1 MPRSLYYSYKN
12 HRTINPD
19 WRRVKTAYYTYLS
32 VRSFLKQRYDSFL
45 LLKFGKFKYKSN
57 IVNKKYL
64 DSALKKGGVVFVSI
78 HADSYPLAGKVYGDF
93 YKTKKIIVPF
103 YHHNKVSVFNYF
115 KKKFEPHGI
124 DIVRLGGA
132 MKEVGPILSDGG
144 SIVLFLDAEI
154 PVNRSVEVEMFGK
167 IMNLSTGPYYLA
179 DKYGLTIIP
188 FSVDRKGKSL
198 NLRLFKPISHKGKSK
213 EKVTQE
219 IADVLQ
225 KMILMNLKRWH
236 VFDRVLQ
243 N

>member
-12 HRTINPD
+12 HRIINPD
-19 WRRVKTAYYTYLS
+19 WRRVKSAYYTYLS
-32 VRSFLKQRYDSFL
+32 VKSFLKQRYDSFL

-64 DSALKKGGVVFVSI
+64 DEALKKGGVVFVSI
-78 HADSYPLAGKVYGDF
+78 HADSYPLAGKVYGEF
-93 YKTKKIIVPF
+93 YKTRKIIVPF
-103 YHHNKVSVFNYF
+103 YHHNKVSVFKYF
-115 KKKFEPHGI
+115 KKKFAPHGI

-154 PVNRSVEVEMFGK
+154 PVNRSVKVNMFGK
-167 IMNLSTGPYYLA
+167 EMDLSTGPHFLA
-179 DKYGLTIIP
+179 EKYNLTIIP
-188 FSVDRKGKSL
+188 FSVDSNGKDM
-198 NLRLFKPISHKGKSK
+198 NLRLFKPIDHKGKSK
-213 EKVTQE
+213 EEVAQE

-225 KMILMNLKRWH
+225 KMIRMNLKKWH
-236 VFDRVLQ
+236 VFDKVLQ

>member
-1 MPRSLYYSYKN
+1 MPRALYYSYKN
-12 HRTINPD
+12 HRIINPD

-32 VRSFLKQRYDSFL
+32 LKSFVKQRYDSFL

-64 DSALKKGGVVFVSI
+64 DKALKKGGVVFVSI
-78 HADSYPLAGKVYGDF
+78 HADSYPLAGKIYGDF

-115 KKKFEPHGI
+115 KKKFAPHGI
-124 DIVRLGGA
+124 DVVRLGGA
-132 MKEVGPILSDGG
+132 MKEVGPILSKGG
-144 SIVLFLDAEI
+144 SIVLFLDVEI
-154 PVNRSVEVEMFGK
+154 PVNRSVKVKMFGK
-167 IMNLSTGPYYLA
+167 VMNLSTGPHYLA
-179 DKYGLTIIP
+179 EKYGLTIIP
-188 FSVDRKGKSL
+188 FCVDRKGINM
-198 NLRLFKPISHKGKSK
+198 NLRLFKPIAHKGKSK
-213 EKVTQE
+213 EEVTQE